1 MTIFTKDFPKDP
13 LAIKDYTVDWSDW
26 LGTDTIST
34 SAWAIPTG
42 LTKVQDSV
50 VSGNLK
56 TLVWFSGGTAKN
68 DYECFNTITTAGGRT
83 ERAMIKI
90 QVR

>member
-1 MTIFTKDFPKDP
+1 MTIYTKDFVKDP
-13 LAIKDYTVDWSDW
+13 QAEKDYTVDWTDW
-26 LGTDTIST
+26 LGADSIST
-34 SAWAIPTG
+34 SSWALPDGITRVSDSTVAG
-42 LTKVQDSV
+42 NKLTRIWV
-50 VSGNLK
+50 
-56 TLVWFSGGTAKN
+56 SGGTPPN

>member
-1 MTIFTKDFPKDP
+1 MTIYTKDFVKDP
-13 LAIKDYTVDWSDW
+13 NAIKDYTVDWSAW
-26 LGTDTIST
+26 LGTDTIASST
-34 SAWAIPTG
+34 WSIPAG
-42 LTKVQDSV
+42 LIDTSESNTSTKA
-50 VSGNLK
+50 
-56 TLVWFSGGTAKN
+56 TLWLSGGTVQS